1 MERKKG
7 KGIAAICIAVA
18 AVICVYN
25 GVSYFQKK
33 QCADNPYKEY
43 AAKEKSRKA
52 GVLDTNTEPAQRGCG
67 LQRSLHLMKIFPY

>member
-1 MERKKG
+1 MERK

-43 AAKEKSRKA
+43 ATKEKAGKR
-52 GVLDTNTEPAQRGCG
+52 GVLNTHTEPAQRECG

>member
-33 QCADNPYKEY
+33 QCTDNPYK
-43 AAKEKSRKA
+43 ACSKGRKPES
-52 GVLDTNTEPAQRGCG
+52 G
-67 LQRSLHLMKIFPY
+67 